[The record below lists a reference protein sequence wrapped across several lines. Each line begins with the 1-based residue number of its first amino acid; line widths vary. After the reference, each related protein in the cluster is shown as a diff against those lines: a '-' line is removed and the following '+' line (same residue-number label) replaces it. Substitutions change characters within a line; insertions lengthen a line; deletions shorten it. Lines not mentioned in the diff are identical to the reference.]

1 MSEIRSLAGDV
12 DDSLAAAA
20 KMLESG
26 ELVVFPTDTVYGL
39 GADAFN
45 AQATARI
52 FTVKNRARSLP
63 LPVLVARPR
72 QAWALCG
79 EVPSA
84 AQDLVAAFWPGALTL
99 ILPQAEGL
107 AWDLGET
114 RGGVAIRMPA
124 HDDLL
129 ELIMLIGP
137 IAATSANPSGSPTAG
152 TVHEIAAQLGD
163 AVSLYLDGGPSGSDV
178 PSTIV
183 DLTRRRPKV
192 VREGAISAAEIDRAL
207 HRP

>member
-1 MSEIRSLAGDV
+1 MPEIRSLDGDV
-12 DDSLAAAA
+12 DAALEAAAT
-20 KMLESG
+20 LLRDG
-26 ELVVFPTDTVYGL
+26 HLVVFPTDTVYGL

-45 AQATARI
+45 ASATSRI
-52 FTVKNRARSLP
+52 FEAKRRPRSMP

-72 QAWALCG
+72 QAWALCS
-79 EVPSA
+79 EVPQA
-84 AQDLVAAFWPGALTL
+84 AQDLVAGFWPGPLTL
-99 ILPQAEGL
+99 ILPQADGL

-137 IAATSANPSGSPTAG
+137 LAATSANPSGQPTARS
-152 TVHEIAAQLGD
+152 VEEVAAHLGD
-163 AVSLYLDGGPSGSDV
+163 SVSLYLDGGPSAGEM

-192 VREGAISAAEIDRAL
+192 VREGAIASAEIDRTL
-207 HRP
+207 NP